1 MSRKKRVLG
10 TAGHIDHGK
19 TALVRALTGVD
30 TDRLPEEK
38 RRGITIDLGFASWFT
53 DDYQIGFIDVP
64 GHERFVK
71 NMLAGVGGIDSVLL
85 VVAADESI
93 KPQTREHFAI
103 CKLLGIR
110 TGVVAV
116 TKSDLVEPEIID
128 LVRLEVE
135 ELVAGSFLAKKPIV
149 AVSSV
154 SGAGLDDLRRAIV
167 QSVGEVDDRDAT
179 TRVFRLPIDRAFTM
193 KGFGSVITGTTYS
206 GRLSVDS
213 EVEVLPSGDRSRA
226 RNIQVHGEARDTAAA
241 GERTSINLADI
252 PLDRL
257 HRGQQ
262 VVTPHTLRT
271 SQVIT
276 ARLDLLAEAKP
287 LKEQTRI
294 RFHHLA
300 SELLGNI
307 RFIDDT
313 KDELRPGAS
322 AFVQIRLESPVLA
335 VAGDRFVIRRYSP
348 ALTIGGGVIVDAHLP
363 KLSHHTRP
371 ELLQALESGSLAE
384 RVELMARLEGLRG
397 LTLHEVQAR
406 TGIRIETLTREL
418 KSVPRLADAGERR
431 WVHTDVLAD
440 FRRRSMEFLQRYFQQ
455 HRTAIHVPK
464 GEFVQKLIPH
474 GADGALTNFL
484 LQDLAR
490 EKIVQIEGDA
500 LDVPGRSKKL
510 GGAEGELARMIESRF
525 ADAALQP
532 PPVSE
537 LINTIAQKPKV
548 IEGVIGFLVKEGTL
562 VRLADGVYVHRNVL
576 DAARSRMA
584 SRKGETIDVGQFKEL
599 FGLSRKIAIP
609 LLEFFDREGVTRR
622 VGDARQVL

>member
-1 MSRKKRVLG
+1 
-10 TAGHIDHGK
+10 
-19 TALVRALTGVD
+19 
-30 TDRLPEEK
+30 
-38 RRGITIDLGFASWFT
+38 
-53 DDYQIGFIDVP
+53 
-64 GHERFVK
+64 
-71 NMLAGVGGIDSVLL
+71 
-85 VVAADESI
+85 
-93 KPQTREHFAI
+93 
-103 CKLLGIR
+103 
-110 TGVVAV
+110 
-116 TKSDLVEPEIID
+116 
-128 LVRLEVE
+128 
-135 ELVAGSFLAKKPIV
+135 PIV

-167 QSVGEVDDRDAT
+167 QSVGEVEDRDAT

-213 EVEVLPSGDRSRA
+213 EVEVLPGGDRSRA
-226 RNIQVHGEARDTAAA
+226 RNIQVHGEARDAAAA

-313 KDELRPGAS
+313 KDE
-322 AFVQIRLESPVLA
+322 
-335 VAGDRFVIRRYSP
+335 
-348 ALTIGGGVIVDAHLP
+348 
-363 KLSHHTRP
+363 
-371 ELLQALESGSLAE
+371 
-384 RVELMARLEGLRG
+384 
-397 LTLHEVQAR
+397 
-406 TGIRIETLTREL
+406 
-418 KSVPRLADAGERR
+418 RR
-431 WVHTDVLAD
+431 WIHFDVLAD

-510 GGAEGELARMIESRF
+510 
-525 ADAALQP
+525 
-532 PPVSE
+532 
-537 LINTIAQKPKV
+537 
-548 IEGVIGFLVKEGTL
+548 
-562 VRLADGVYVHRNVL
+562 
-576 DAARSRMA
+576 
-584 SRKGETIDVGQFKEL
+584 
-599 FGLSRKIAIP
+599 
-609 LLEFFDREGVTRR
+609 
-622 VGDARQVL
+622 